1 MVNFGRRWSMLEH
14 LLLVEI
20 ASARRTIAELAGLT
34 DMPDRLVIEAAIN
47 LMRAGWIEVRSTD
60 AGVFF
65 HATNPGRRRAK
76 DRDLPVRLQRDVRW
90 ISLCVD
96 RLTGSWQRADE
107 FELVY
112 ERDLPDEASVV
123 EALIHTYDPNDGTIR
138 ELFHLSDDEAL
149 EPSLPQFRTPSKPYA
164 RITVAFGKIVSGLPS
179 FAPMRLRQA
188 LLRAADGFSRHL
200 YRCSA

>member
-20 ASARRTIAELAGLT
+20 ASARRTITELAGLT

-123 EALIHTYDPNDGTIR
+123 
-138 ELFHLSDDEAL
+138 
-149 EPSLPQFRTPSKPYA
+149 
-164 RITVAFGKIVSGLPS
+164 
-179 FAPMRLRQA
+179 
-188 LLRAADGFSRHL
+188 
-200 YRCSA
+200 